1 MKTKQCNHL
10 KMIITTMCLLFL
22 FACGGA
28 EDNSPEAVAINF
40 MRATLNQDIEKIIP
54 YFHSEIRTKIEKEN
68 KFATFKKSDFA
79 EKNGLDVNKDIKLS
93 MTDCQKH
100 NEFMHVRI
108 KAEIT
113 NTNINI
119 PEKEREESFLIILKQ
134 EDEKWKVCAI
144 MK

>member
-1 MKTKQCNHL
+1 MKTKHWKHL
-10 KMIITTMCLLFL
+10 KVIFTTTCLSLL

-54 YFHSEIRTKIEKEN
+54 FFHSEIRTKIEKEN
-68 KFATFKKSDFA
+68 KFATFKKSDVA

-93 MTDCQKH
+93 MADCQKH

-113 NTNINI
+113 KTNINI
-119 PEKEREESFLIILKQ
+119 PEKERKRKAS
-134 EDEKWKVCAI
+134 
-144 MK
+144 